1 MKFLI
6 VGIIDTPHQAH
17 EIENISKVFVT
28 RNRIIQISELS
39 KVKK

>member
-1 MKFLI
+1 MKFRI
-6 VGIIDTPHQAH
+6 VGLIDTPQEAY